1 MFVSAII
8 AAAGSGRRV
17 GSDQPKQMLDI
28 GGGTMLQHSLKAFL
42 AHPRISEVIV
52 VVRQIPASIV
62 VAGVDPSRVQ
72 AMRAVLG
79 GARRQDSV
87 ANAFDAVSPSSDVV
101 LIHDAA
107 RPFVSA
113 ALIDKT
119 IDAAAAYGA
128 AIAALQSRDTVKRVA
143 RQGDS
148 AVIVDTIPRES
159 VYLAQTPQGFRRE
172 VLAAAVAA
180 GRAGVEATDEAALA
194 ERAGYQVH
202 VVDGDP
208 ENVKITTAD
217 DLEAARRRMGRGG
230 PERPALQRVGTGY
243 DLHRLVEGRPL
254 VVGGV
259 TIPFERGP
267 LGHSDGD
274 VACHAATDAILGA
287 ASLGDIGRHFPDTD
301 PRWKDADSL
310 ALLREAACMVR
321 EQGYE
326 IGNVDVTVIL
336 ERPKIKDVIEE
347 MRTRMA
353 AAMGIDRA
361 CVSLKGK
368 TNEGVDAIGR
378 GEAIAAHSIALLQR
392 VPAGSQPPTSDLR
405 PPS

>member
-17 GSDQPKQMLDI
+17 GSDKPKQMLDI

-52 VVRQIPASIV
+52 VLPAGATA
-62 VAGVDPSRVQ
+62 VALVDVDPARTG
-72 AMRAVLG
+72 ALRAVTG

-87 ANAFDAVSPSSDVV
+87 ANAFDALDPAAAVV

-148 AVIVDTIPRES
+148 AVVVDTIPRES

-208 ENVKITTAD
+208 GNVKVTTAD
-217 DLEAARRRMGRGG
+217 DLEAARRRTARGG
-230 PERPALQRVGTGY
+230 PGRPALQRVGTGY

-254 VVGGV
+254 VIGGV

-287 ASLGDIGRHFPDTD
+287 AGLGDIGRHFPDTD

-310 ALLREAACMVR
+310 TLLREAAGMVR
-321 EQGYE
+321 EHGYE
-326 IGNVDVTVIL
+326 VGNLDITVIL
-336 ERPKIKDVIEE
+336 ERPKIKDVIHQ
-347 MRTRMA
+347 MCARLA
-353 AAMGIDRA
+353 DALGIETSR
-361 CVSLKGK
+361 VSVKGK
-368 TNEGVDAIGR
+368 TNEGVDAVGR
-378 GEAIAAHSIALLQR
+378 GEAVASHAVALLK
-392 VPAGSQPPTSDLR
+392 SNL
-405 PPS
+405 

>member
-17 GSDQPKQMLDI
+17 GSDKPKQMLDI

-52 VVRQIPASIV
+52 VLPAGATA
-62 VAGVDPSRVQ
+62 VALADVDPARMG
-72 AMRAVLG
+72 ALRAVTG

-87 ANAFDAVSPSSDVV
+87 ANAFDALDPAAGVV

-143 RQGDS
+143 RQGDT

-208 ENVKITTAD
+208 GNVKITTAD

-230 PERPALQRVGTGY
+230 PERTALQRVGTGY

-254 VVGGV
+254 VIGGV

-287 ASLGDIGRHFPDTD
+287 AGFGDIGRHFPDTD

-310 ALLREAACMVR
+310 TLLREAARMVR

-326 IGNVDVTVIL
+326 VGNLDITVIL
-336 ERPKIKDVIEE
+336 ERPKIKDVIQQ
-347 MRTRMA
+347 MCVRLA
-353 AAMGIDRA
+353 AALGIEPSR
-361 CVSLKGK
+361 VSVKGK
-368 TNEGVDAIGR
+368 TNEGVDAVGR
-378 GEAIAAHSIALLQR
+378 GEAVASHAVALLAPR
-392 VPAGSQPPTSDLR
+392 ASRLEPPR
-405 PPS
+405 